1 MSAPIE
7 KLNDKF
13 AETEIDDEIVVM
25 HLDSG
30 DFFSLTGTATDI
42 WRLIDGTR
50 TREAIVAELSA
61 IYDSGAVAIASDVDG
76 LLLQLSDAGIVARA

>member
-7 KLNDKF
+7 KLRDKF

-42 WRLIDGTR
+42 WRLIDGAR
-50 TREAIVAELSA
+50 TREEIVAELSSS
-61 IYDSGAVAIASDVDG
+61 YDSGEAAIASDVDG
-76 LLLQLSDAGIVARA
+76 LLVQLADAGIVALA